1 MAPRPGVTP
10 DAVVQAALAEV
21 DEHGVDGLTLAA
33 VAERLGVR
41 TPSLYKHVDG
51 LPALR
56 DLLAARATDDLA
68 TALGDAALGRSGGDG
83 VAAVAS
89 AYRRWALD
97 HPRRYALVPVTLPAA
112 GTAAAAASDRIV
124 AVVVA
129 TLRSYRFDEAGAIH
143 ATRCLR
149 AAVHGFTSLEAAGG
163 FGLPVDLDDSFE
175 ALVTMVVA
183 GITALAE
190 P

>member
-1 MAPRPGVTP
+1 MAPRPGITP
-10 DAVVQAALAEV
+10 DAVVTAALAVV
-21 DEHGVDGLTLAA
+21 DERGADDLTLAA
-33 VAERLGVR
+33 VAARLGVR

-56 DLLAARATDDLA
+56 DLLAARATDELA
-68 TALGDAALGRSGGDG
+68 DALADAALGRSGDEG
-83 VAAVAS
+83 VAAVAV

-97 HPRRYALVPVTLPAA
+97 HPRRYALVPVTAPPA
-112 GTAAAAASDRIV
+112 GTAAADASDRIV
-124 AVVVA
+124 GVVVA
-129 TLRSYRFDEAGAIH
+129 TLRSFAFDEAGAIH

-175 ALVTMVVA
+175 ALVAMVVA
-183 GITALAE
+183 GIHAIAE
-190 P
+190 R